1 VLHMEM
7 NTNRPEEVTEMETA
21 ALPEFN
27 RLMRGLFGHRTG
39 RSGYNGKTHYA
50 RGGEG
55 SSPVCGYR
63 VGTQRTELS
72 WIDERPV
79 DCKNCLR
86 AVEEG

>member
-1 VLHMEM
+1 
-7 NTNRPEEVTEMETA
+7 META

-39 RSGYNGKTHYA
+39 RVDYNGKTHYA

-55 SSPVCGYR
+55 SSPVCGLR
-63 VGTQRTELS
+63 TNGTQRVGLG

>member
-1 VLHMEM
+1 MG
-7 NTNRPEEVTEMETA
+7 TA

-27 RLMRGLFGHRTG
+27 RLMRGLFGYHTG
-39 RSGYNGKTHYA
+39 RSGNGKTHYA

-55 SSPVCGYR
+55 SSPVCGLR
-63 VGTQRTELS
+63 TNGTQRVELS